1 MLVSPFIIA
10 IIFILIPIGLPFLFK
25 IIFKLENFAG
35 YCLGIICSVVTS
47 VSIIVLFIISMIVLA
62 VILSSNGGLD
72 KLINSFNDI
81 NELKNVSFWIL
92 FSIWAVIALLFLT
105 MFLILFFFI
114 KKLANQEES
123 YTIFMFYAGYILIP
137 AIIWYICCFL
147 LSLELEML
155 SKQIPQ
161 GQGQDATQLID
172 TVFVLV
178 VEFGGLFLFILL
190 AGTSIMMILH
200 HKEYHC
206 LIIWICAAC
215 YFAPVIFYFL
225 GFVTLKAFF
234 FSFLNGASPILSI
247 VLASFL
253 YYKYEG
259 SLVESHGD
267 VEENVEMTA

>member
-1 MLVSPFIIA
+1 MLVAPFIIA

-72 KLINSFNDI
+72 TLINSFNDI

-234 FSFLNGASPILSI
+234 FSFLNGASPLLSI
-247 VLASFL
+247 VLAIFL